1 VVHGTDDADANDTQ
15 CHTAT
20 PEADHGAPQRCP
32 GCSQPAPDLRPGGRP
47 RLQGH
52 TRLEVPVLTVAVLVV
67 FFALLT
73 FADLL
78 AGLSGGPGLVA
89 PLR

>member
-1 VVHGTDDADANDTQ
+1 
-15 CHTAT
+15 
-20 PEADHGAPQRCP
+20 
-32 GCSQPAPDLRPGGRP
+32 
-47 RLQGH
+47 
-52 TRLEVPVLTVAVLVV
+52 VLTVAVLVV

-89 PLR
+89 PVR